1 MHVYAYAGHLRQGQ
15 QLPPCLPYHACV
27 CVCVCVCVYA
37 YMHVTESERESA
49 RAWHVCKY
57 LTSNVPIQQMRNL
70 PAKAWLCPSVLL
82 RHFEST
88 CRVEP

>member
-1 MHVYAYAGHLRQGQ
+1 MYMLAICVRVNS
-15 QLPPCLPYHACV
+15 CLYVFPTMCV

-37 YMHVTESERESA
+37 YMHVTESERERA